1 MAAESDGRSVV
12 SMSVRP
18 FVLLVATLVA
28 LGGAAAPAVA
38 SLGGDVAAG
47 QQVAAQL
54 QSGQANC
61 GGLSAGQFEHLGEYV
76 MDRMVGSRPA
86 HAAMNERMSRA
97 TGAENTD
104 AMHELMGRSFAGCA
118 ADGASGMP
126 MGPGM
131 MGGGYDGDWGA
142 MMRSPAWGWMHSGAW
157 RQMSQADWRKL
168 AGTMMGA
175 RYTTAGDHRWSTAAV
190 IAVALGAV
198 LVGALL
204 VLLLLRRPWQR
215 RPPGAPSAA

>member
-12 SMSVRP
+12 SMSARP
-18 FVLLVATLVA
+18 CILLVATLVA
-28 LGGAAAPAVA
+28 LGGAAAPAQA

-61 GGLSAGQFEHLGEYV
+61 RSLSAGQFEHLGEYV

-97 TGAENTD
+97 VGAENTD
-104 AMHELMGRSFAGCA
+104 RMHELMGRSFAGCA

-131 MGGGYDGDWGA
+131 MGGGYGSDWSG
-142 MMRSPAWGWMHSGAW
+142 MMRSSAWGWMHSGDW
-157 RQMSQADWRKL
+157 RQMSPGDWRKL

-175 RYTTAGDHRWSTAAV
+175 PYTTAGDRGWSTAAV
-190 IAVALGAV
+190 IAVTLGAV
-198 LVGALL
+198 LVGAVL
-204 VLLLLRRPWQR
+204 VLLLRRPWQR
-215 RPPGAPSAA
+215 RPPGAPSTA

>member
-1 MAAESDGRSVV
+1 MAAGLDGRSVV
-12 SMSVRP
+12 SMSARP

-28 LGGAAAPAVA
+28 LGGAAAPALA
-38 SLGGDVAAG
+38 TLGGDVAAG

-54 QSGQANC
+54 QSGEANC
-61 GGLSAGQFEHLGEYV
+61 RDLSAGQFEHLGEYV
-76 MDRMVGSRPA
+76 MDRMVGSRPT

-104 AMHELMGRSFAGCA
+104 GMHELMGRSFAGCA

-126 MGPGM
+126 TGPGM
-131 MGGGYDGDWGA
+131 MGGDWGG
-142 MMRSPAWGWMHSGAW
+142 MMRSSAWNWMHSGAW

-175 RYTTAGDHRWSTAAV
+175 RYTTAGDHGWSTAAV

-198 LVGALL
+198 LVGTLL
-204 VLLLLRRPWQR
+204 VLLLMRRPWQH

>member
-1 MAAESDGRSVV
+1 MAAEFDGRSVV
-12 SMSVRP
+12 SMSARP

-28 LGGAAAPAVA
+28 LGGAAAPALA

-61 GGLSAGQFEHLGEYV
+61 RALSAGEFEHLGEYV
-76 MDRMVGSRPA
+76 MDRMVGSATRACGDERA
-86 HAAMNERMSRA
+86 HVAGGRCREHPD
-97 TGAENTD
+97 G
-104 AMHELMGRSFAGCA
+104 MHELMGRSLAGCA

-126 MGPGM
+126 VGPGM
-131 MGGGYDGDWGA
+131 MGGYGSDWGA
-142 MMRSPAWGWMHSGAW
+142 MMRSTAWGWMHTGTW
-157 RQMSQADWRKL
+157 RQMSQGDWREL

-175 RYTTAGDHRWSTAAV
+175 RYTTAGDHGLSTAAV
-190 IAVALGAV
+190 IAVTLGAV
-198 LVGALL
+198 LLGALL
-204 VLLLLRRPWQR
+204 VLLLRRRPWRR